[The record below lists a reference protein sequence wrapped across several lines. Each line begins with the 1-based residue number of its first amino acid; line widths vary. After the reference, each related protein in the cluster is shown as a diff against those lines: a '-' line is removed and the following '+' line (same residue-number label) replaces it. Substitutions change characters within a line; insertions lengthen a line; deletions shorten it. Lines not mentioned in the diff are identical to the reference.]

1 MTTAAM
7 EITQR
12 VGNYYSDSSSYHIF
26 EITDEQGIAA
36 ELYVSTERHEIM
48 QIEVRKDRRNEGLAR
63 ALYTAASA
71 VMDVYHAPV
80 AHRTEEGN
88 AFAQA
93 VGGATITYPCDCAG
107 CTVDDDMED

>member
-1 MTTAAM
+1 MLAGYPLVSRASPWPLATHSRSALG
-7 EITQR
+7 
-12 VGNYYSDSSSYHIF
+12 GN
-26 EITDEQGIAA
+26 
-36 ELYVSTERHEIM
+36 
-48 QIEVRKDRRNEGLAR
+48 RRNEGLAR